1 MPESDDDLS
10 FDLLS
15 DFTDYDHALYR
26 VLLDRGVDYIAQIS
40 AIRDLLHRHK
50 QAHESLHDEMT
61 KITEFIKK
69 TGSTRAIDE
78 YGEHFFAQVY
88 QDAAH
93 SMAAVGMLAPLIESM
108 FGQSFAGIRQLFE
121 TSTIAIN
128 SSHPRWGQPSKKKWD
143 CRLFWDG
150 KTWTK
155 NKGLAKGILQLA
167 ETVGLSAHMPN
178 DLEPVLQALFE
189 YRNKMFHCGFEWP
202 TVERKRFEEKRANWP
217 SEWFSKAT
225 LGKEPWIFYLTE
237 AFTEH
242 CLDIIDGVLSGIGGF
257 ARMRSS

>member
-1 MPESDDDLS
+1 MAESDG
-10 FDLLS
+10 DLLS

-26 VLLDRGVDYIAQIS
+26 VLDGGVDYIAQIS

-50 QAHESLHDEMT
+50 QDHESLHDEMT
-61 KITEFIKK
+61 QITEFIKK

-108 FGQSFAGIRQLFE
+108 FDQSFAGIRQLFE
-121 TSTIAIN
+121 TSTMAIN
-128 SSHPRWGQPSKKKWD
+128 SSHSRWGQRSKKKWD

-150 KTWTK
+150 KTWK

-167 ETVGLSAHMPN
+167 ETVGLSADMPY
-178 DLEPVLQALFE
+178 DLEPVLQAFFE

-225 LGKEPWIFYLTE
+225 RGEEPWIFYLTE

-242 CLDIIDGVLSGIGGF
+242 CLDIIDDVLSGIGAF